1 MALVAEGFGE
11 GVFDFGLVVAF
22 ETVFEAAFEADLDLE
37 IGVFTL
43 ENERNRVRSEENMF
57 FHFQFNRSWKLLGP
71 QFIPFNCIC
80 TQLT

>member
-1 MALVAEGFGE
+1 MALVAKGFGE

-43 ENERNRVRSEENMF
+43 EKERNSDRNEENML
-57 FHFQFNRSWKLLGP
+57 FHW
-71 QFIPFNCIC
+71 
-80 TQLT
+80 